1 MEDNYPK
8 AYKEVYEILK
18 CVPKE
23 DLSKISQDLLKTIE
37 YNMDKTYDFKIQEN
51 LEFEEQPIM
60 NETKAI
66 LAVLYRDY
74 WASEDEK
81 ARILEKQ
88 KYDIKK
94 AEEKKQEKYSSE
106 DLFLNRKQVKEQNQ
120 ELIIYNESWYM
131 KFKNFMRKI
140 FNKNSKL

>member
-18 CVPKE
+18 YVPKE

-51 LEFEEQPIM
+51 LEFEEQPMM

-106 DLFLNRKQVKEQNQ
+106 DLFLNRKQVKEQEQ
-120 ELIIYNESWYM
+120 ELMIYKESWYM

-140 FNKNSKL
+140 FNKNSKF

>member
-1 MEDNYPK
+1 MEDNCPK

-37 YNMDKTYDFKIQEN
+37 YNMDKTYDYKIQEN
-51 LEFEEQPIM
+51 LEFEEQPM
-60 NETKAI
+60 MRETKAI

-81 ARILEKQ
+81 ARIIEKQ

-94 AEEKKQEKYSSE
+94 AEQKKQEKYSSE
-106 DLFLNRKQVKEQNQ
+106 DLFLNINQVKEQKQ
-120 ELIIYNESWYM
+120 EVIIYKKSWYM
-131 KFKNFMRKI
+131 KFKNFIRKI

>member
-1 MEDNYPK
+1 MRRL
-8 AYKEVYEILK
+8 YEILK
-18 CVPKE
+18 YVPKE
-23 DLSKISQDLLKTIE
+23 DLSKIPQDLLKTIE

-51 LEFEEQPIM
+51 LEFEEKPMM

-140 FNKNSKL
+140 FNKNSKF

>member
-1 MEDNYPK
+1 MEDNCPK

-18 CVPKE
+18 YVPKE
-23 DLSKISQDLLKTIE
+23 DLSKIPQDLLKTIE
-37 YNMDKTYDFKIQEN
+37 YNMDKTYDYKIQEN
-51 LEFEEQPIM
+51 LEFEEQPM
-60 NETKAI
+60 LNETKAI

-94 AEEKKQEKYSSE
+94 AEQKKKAEHSSE
-106 DLFLNRKQVKEQNQ
+106 DLFLNRKQVKEQDQ
-120 ELIIYNESWYM
+120 ELIIYKESWYM
-131 KFKNFMRKI
+131 KFKNFMTKI
-140 FNKNSKL
+140 FNKNYKL